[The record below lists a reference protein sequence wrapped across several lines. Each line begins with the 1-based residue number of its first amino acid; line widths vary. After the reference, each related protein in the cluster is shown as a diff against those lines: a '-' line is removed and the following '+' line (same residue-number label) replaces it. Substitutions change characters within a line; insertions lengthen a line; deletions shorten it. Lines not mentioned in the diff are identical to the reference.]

1 MTSWVKRWIPLLSLA
16 VVPIAQAQSAG
27 AMDTARQATA
37 DATRSATPVN
47 DSEEQQ
53 IQALRSIALSRC
65 NRRDYSSFSIWR
77 RRTEA
82 MERTGR
88 ARVKP

>member
-53 IQALRSIALSRC
+53 IQALKKEVASLTAALNSEQSGGEVR
-65 NRRDYSSFSIWR
+65 NAFPEDPDSHPLW
-77 RRTEA
+77 
-82 MERTGR
+82 
-88 ARVKP
+88 P